1 MAQSKVK
8 KAQVKKGAVK
18 KSAKTPAAKAAS
30 AKGTPLKQAEKQ
42 LIAYALTFPEAV
54 LEHPWGH
61 DAVKVKG
68 KMFATFGGAEG
79 DPKEMSMTVKL
90 PLSGE
95 MALTLRWVES
105 TGYGLGKSGWVTAR
119 VRAARD
125 IDLETMKGWIGQS
138 YRAVAPKGLVKTL
151 G

>member
-1 MAQSKVK
+1 MA
-8 KAQVKKGAVK
+8 KAQVKK
-18 KSAKTPAAKAAS
+18 PAAKKAPVKKPAKKPATKPS
-30 AKGTPLKQAEKQ
+30 AKGSPLRQAEKQ
-42 LIAYALTFPEAV
+42 LIAHALTFPEAV

-68 KMFATFGGAEG
+68 KMFATFGGEIG

-90 PLSGE
+90 PVSGE
-95 MALTLRWVES
+95 MALTLPWVES

-119 VRAARD
+119 VRAAKD